1 MTTTQSATPFTTT
14 STTEPSSHSSDRTTS
29 QTKEVIVITGGGQRV
44 GLYCALALLAQGY
57 HIVVSYRKTSEGI
70 MQLRAAGAHCIQAD
84 FTQLNEMAS
93 FVEALAVY
101 PSLRAIVHN
110 ASSWQPD
117 RPLASVDGPILQQL
131 EADAAVFDAMQHIH
145 ARAPY
150 LLNRALLSQLQASE
164 RADIIHIT
172 DFVASVGSG
181 KHQAY
186 AASKAALENLTLS
199 LSRKLAPN
207 IKVNAIA
214 PALLMFNEG
223 DDAAYREKALAK
235 SLMAIEPG
243 PDEVLQ
249 SILYLLNSRYI
260 TGRILALDGGRH
272 LQLP

>member
-1 MTTTQSATPFTTT
+1 MASLLITLFIVALLPFIAKAPLVWAMHRAGGYDNHYPRQQQS
-14 STTEPSSHSSDRTTS
+14 RL
-29 QTKEVIVITGGGQRV
+29 TGFGQR
-44 GLYCALALLAQGY
+44 CN
-57 HIVVSYRKTSEGI
+57 
-70 MQLRAAGAHCIQAD
+70 AAHYNC
-84 FTQLNEMAS
+84 F
-93 FVEALAVY
+93 EALAVY
-101 PSLRAIVHN
+101 PTLRAIIHN
-110 ASSWQPD
+110 ASSWQAD
-117 RPLASVDGPILQQL
+117 LPLAPVATTTNLLSQL
-131 EADAAVFDAMQHIH
+131 AQDAAVFDAMQHIH

-150 LLNRALLSQLQASE
+150 LLNRALLPQLATSAT
-164 RADIIHIT
+164 ADIIHLT
-172 DFVASVGSG
+172 DFVASVGSS

-199 LSRKLAPN
+199 LSRKLAPS

-243 PDEVLQ
+243 PDEVWQ

-272 LQLP
+272 LNLP